1 MIKTLRVFM
10 IKRKKI
16 LLSLGFLILGSSY
29 SQAQQTAMFGQFQ
42 YNMLELNPAYAG
54 YRETFNISGIHRSQW
69 VGFDGAPVT
78 QTLSFNKPLKTDE
91 FAFGGAI
98 AHDKIGPTN
107 SFNISID
114 GAYRLKLG
122 HGRER
127 TKLSFGLKGSINRYQ
142 TNLTS
147 VGIVDK
153 GDESFLR
160 NENGAWLPNIG
171 AGAFLYG
178 RTYFVGV
185 SAPKLLTNKLVNKS
199 SSLFEYMEGREA
211 RTYYMT
217 AGKVWK
223 IRRQFSFYPAILVKA
238 TKNAPLSGG
247 AFLNFI
253 VMNEFKIGAYYNFKE
268 VAGALAQWQVS
279 KKLRLGY
286 TLEMPVTSLF
296 GTNLGSHEIM
306 LNYSIKKGRTAIIY
320 PKHF

>member
-1 MIKTLRVFM
+1 M
-10 IKRKKI
+10 IKRKQI
-16 LLSLGFLILGSSY
+16 LITLALFALGTSLMD
-29 SQAQQTAMFGQFQ
+29 AQQTAMFGQFQ

-54 YRETFNISGIHRSQW
+54 YRETFNVTGIHRSQW
-69 VGFDGAPVT
+69 VGFKGAPVT
-78 QTLSFNKPLKTDE
+78 QTISFNKPLKTDE

-98 AHDKIGPTN
+98 SNDKIGPTN

-114 GAYRLKLG
+114 GAYRFKLG

-127 TKLSFGLKGSINRYQ
+127 TKLSFGLKGLINRYQ
-142 TNLTS
+142 TNLA
-147 VGIVDK
+147 GVDII
-153 GDESFLR
+153 DPDDQSFLR
-160 NENGAWLPNIG
+160 NENGVWLPNLG

-178 RTYFVGV
+178 RTYFVGI
-185 SAPKLLTNKLVNKS
+185 SAPKILNNKLVNKG
-199 SSLFEYMEGREA
+199 SLLYDYMDGREE

-223 IRRQFSFYPAILVKA
+223 VKRNLKFYPAVLFKA

-268 VAGALAQWQVS
+268 VAGAMAQWQVN
-279 KKLRLGY
+279 KKLRVGY